1 VHRDPTVWR
10 RELTSENLCHPD
22 FSSVRLLHPPRPK
35 ERPKGSRRGSSDR
48 TGSGIPELGIGRHRP
63 GHGSWTWS
71 LPWHE
76 NYAWSSRARAITS
89 SIGETIATGSFENW
103 APGPHSSPASS
114 KRVNAASG
122 CCTPFVIMGNHFHLA
137 VETPQGNLV
146 AGMHWLQ
153 STFATR
159 FNRLRREHGH
169 LFQGRYKSLFVEEGL
184 PLGQLCHYIHLN
196 PVRAKVVD
204 VAHLE
209 HYVHSSYWFLQHPRA
224 RPAFLQSK
232 TALAAA
238 GDLTDSR
245 SGRRSYDAYL
255 EWQTADGPAGTSKA
269 YINLSRGWA
278 LGGKEFKRALV
289 EDHGLADEAR
299 ALESVGAR
307 EARAIRWST
316 ALGTGLKTLRRTVP
330 ELANDPKSAPWKLA
344 LAAWLKRHTD
354 ASNGWLALHLH
365 LGTPSSFS
373 HNLTCFHRAH
383 PNRNSAWRRL
393 ITRSAA

>member
-1 VHRDPTVWR
+1 
-10 RELTSENLCHPD
+10 
-22 FSSVRLLHPPRPK
+22 
-35 ERPKGSRRGSSDR
+35 
-48 TGSGIPELGIGRHRP
+48 
-63 GHGSWTWS
+63 
-71 LPWHE
+71 
-76 NYAWSSRARAITS
+76 
-89 SIGETIATGSFENW
+89 
-103 APGPHSSPASS
+103 
-114 KRVNAASG
+114 
-122 CCTPFVIMGNHFHLA
+122 
-137 VETPQGNLV
+137 
-146 AGMHWLQ
+146 
-153 STFATR
+153 
-159 FNRLRREHGH
+159 
-169 LFQGRYKSLFVEEGL
+169 
-184 PLGQLCHYIHLN
+184 
-196 PVRAKVVD
+196 VD
-204 VAHLE
+204 VAHLGN
-209 HYVHSSYWFLQHPRA
+209 YVHSSYWFLQHPRT

-232 TALAAA
+232 TAFAAA

-269 YINLSRGWA
+269 YINLSRGWV

-299 ALESVGAR
+299 ALESIGAR

-373 HNLTCFHRAH
+373 HT
-383 PNRNSAWRRL
+383 
-393 ITRSAA
+393 